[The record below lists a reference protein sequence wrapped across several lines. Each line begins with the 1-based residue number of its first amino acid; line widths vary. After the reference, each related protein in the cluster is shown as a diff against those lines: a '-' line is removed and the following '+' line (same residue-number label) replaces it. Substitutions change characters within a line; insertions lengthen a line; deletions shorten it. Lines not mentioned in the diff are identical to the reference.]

1 MHGYQI
7 GKVRAEEAYAA
18 HASYGFELGQLLRL
32 DAVVDAAWATDKAS
46 GLDNELLSGVGV
58 TGTFMGPWETL
69 INLDIGTPV
78 AGPDDGLVAYIVFL
92 KLFN

>member
-1 MHGYQI
+1 
-7 GKVRAEEAYAA
+7 V
-18 HASYGFELGQLLRL
+18 
-32 DAVVDAAWATDKAS
+32 TDKAS
-46 GLDNELLSGVGV
+46 GLDHELLSGVGV